1 MPDSIDHKLNSN
13 YPKSKKHGEQCF
25 SCNGKIQQRF
35 ILPSVNAHPYTDSVF
50 SCIYR
55 YYMITCS
62 RIIMFDNDKKGYVN
76 DIKIMRY
83 IIRSLAYAFVGFLL
97 GRQRKAQRKG

>member
-1 MPDSIDHKLNSN
+1 
-13 YPKSKKHGEQCF
+13 
-25 SCNGKIQQRF
+25 
-35 ILPSVNAHPYTDSVF
+35 
-50 SCIYR
+50 
-55 YYMITCS
+55 
-62 RIIMFDNDKKGYVN
+62 MFDNDKKGYVN